1 MGQLKFV
8 NLWQS
13 KEERQAKYW
22 LCRSCGATNANA
34 RRQRDWRLAKIERLY
49 HLQETYNKHTH
60 TYDRELNIA
69 GCLTPVLDLE
79 LVSQQGTV
87 TLLCP

>member
-1 MGQLKFV
+1 MAHLKFV

-22 LCRSCGATNANA
+22 LCRSCGASDDQA

-49 HLQETYNKHTH
+49 HLKETYNEHTH

-69 GCLTPVLDLE
+69 GCVSPVLDRE
-79 LVSQQGTV
+79 PV
-87 TLLCP
+87 T